1 MSSLRIR
8 TPAKI
13 NLFLRVVRRRD
24 DGYHELET
32 IFQTVDLWDELIV
45 RKTSASRSLEV
56 PGRPDLEGPDNLVMR
71 ALRVLEAEV
80 QSPLPVKML
89 LRKNIPTAGGLGGG
103 SSDAAAALTAI
114 KTLFN
119 LKLDAEA
126 MNRIALS
133 LGADVPFFL
142 VGGSAVGEGVGER
155 LTPIDLPVDYDLV
168 LVNPGFPVSTARIF
182 GEFSRTLTPRREED
196 TVWGLLREQKGI
208 EALMRNDLQAVTE
221 RLHPEVGEM
230 RRSLERLGAKKALM
244 TGSGPTVFAIGS
256 RDRLDGIRRSLPAQW
271 QSFGVRPLRE
281 GMVIC

>member
-24 DGYHELET
+24 DGYHELQT
-32 IFQTVDLWDELIV
+32 IFQAVDLWDELIV
-45 RKTSASRSLEV
+45 RKTSVSPSFEV
-56 PGRPDLEGPDNLVMR
+56 PGRPDLEGPENLVMR

-80 QSPLPVKML
+80 RAPLPVRMVL
-89 LRKNIPTAGGLGGG
+89 HKNIPTAGGLGGG

-114 KTLFN
+114 KTLFD
-119 LKLDAEA
+119 LKLDAA
-126 MNRIALS
+126 SMNRIALS

-155 LTPIDLPVDYDLV
+155 LTPIDLPTDYGVV

-182 GEFSRTLTPRREED
+182 GEFSKTLTARREED
-196 TVWGLLREQKGI
+196 TLWGLLRERKGI

-230 RRSLERLGAKKALM
+230 RRGLERLGAKKALM
-244 TGSGPTVFAIGS
+244 TGSGPTVFGIGS
-256 RDRLDGIRRSLPAQW
+256 QDRLEAIRGSLPADR
-271 QSFGVRPLRE
+271 QSFTVRPLRA
-281 GMVIC
+281 GMTIC